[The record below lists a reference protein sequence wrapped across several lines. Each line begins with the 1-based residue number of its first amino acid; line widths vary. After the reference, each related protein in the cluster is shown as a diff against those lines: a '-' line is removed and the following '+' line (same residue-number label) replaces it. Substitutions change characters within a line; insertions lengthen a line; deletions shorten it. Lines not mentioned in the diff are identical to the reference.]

1 MAATVR
7 TTASGAAQPGRAQP
21 APAAP
26 AAAAAA
32 SRVEFNFST
41 GMPDPQTFPS
51 EALGSAAQR
60 VILREGPSLVRYP
73 DPRGYVPLREIAA
86 QRFQHNHAVDVPVT
100 DVTLTTGSM
109 QAIILATQAF
119 VKAGDT
125 VVVEEFCYS
134 GTLGVLRQYGAQIAG
149 VPLDDQGLRPDAL
162 EEVLDRLAAEG
173 RRVAFVYTIA
183 THQNPSGTILPL
195 ARREALLAICKR
207 RGILVVEDDCY
218 ADVVFE
224 GQMPP
229 AIYTL
234 GRPGDVLYIGSF
246 SKILGP
252 GARLGYFI
260 TPDTLTEKMM
270 AFKRDGGTSALSAMI
285 VAEYLKD
292 HLWSHIGEVCAAV
305 RAKRD
310 SLFAALDSELGGLV
324 DWTRPHGGLFSWVK
338 LPEGIDTQAI
348 ARLAKE
354 RGVQFGSGRSFDAAD
369 RDVPYLRLAFGF
381 IDESLIP
388 EGIAHLGACIEGAA
402 PGSLPRPHSGGHQ

>member
-1 MAATVR
+1 MAATAS
-7 TTASGAAQPGRAQP
+7 TTASGTAQPGGTQLAPAAAP
-21 APAAP
+21 APAA
-26 AAAAAA
+26 
-32 SRVEFNFST
+32 VEFNFST
-41 GMPDPQTFPS
+41 GMPDPKTFPS
-51 EALGSAAQR
+51 ETLGAAAQR

-86 QRFQHNHAVDVPVT
+86 QRFRHNHAVDVPIA

-134 GTLGVLRQYGAQIAG
+134 GTLGVLRQYGAHIAG

-173 RRVAFVYTIA
+173 RRVAFVYSIA

-195 ARREALLAICKR
+195 ERRDALLSICKR
-207 RGILVVEDDCY
+207 RGVLVVEDDCY

-224 GQMPP
+224 GEMPP
-229 AIYTL
+229 AIYTR
-234 GRPGDVLYIGSF
+234 GDPGAVLYIGSF

-260 TPDTLTEKMM
+260 APDTLTEKMM

-292 HLWSHIGEVCAAV
+292 HLWSHIGEVCDAV

-310 SLFAALDSELGGLV
+310 VLFAALGNELGGLV

-388 EGIAHLGACIEGAA
+388 EGIARLGACIEGAA
-402 PGSLPRPHSGGHQ
+402 PGSVSRPRVPSSA